1 MTRAVIYA
9 RISRDSAKHSKGK
22 RPEDEGVAVE
32 RQIERCTML
41 AQAREW
47 ELVRE
52 PLIDND
58 ISAFNGK
65 HREAFTELMG
75 MIGRR
80 EVDAVVIWHIDRLCR
95 RMSELVDIARL
106 CRDSG
111 VKIASVQGDYDF
123 ASPLGR
129 MFAHILVAVAEY
141 ESEHKGERQVA
152 ANQQAARAGQRRK
165 GTPRP
170 FGYEDDHV
178 TPRPAEAD
186 AIRWAADALLG
197 GSTVSAVM
205 REWTRRG
212 LHPPQNGGRPW
223 RRETIPVILRNPAL
237 AGLVSYRGEIVGEGN
252 WEPILPREQWEAVRA
267 LLADPARMVPRGVR
281 TLLGGLAICPCGNTV
296 QGGRNALGKAIYRCG
311 PLTREGRPGPHCQ
324 QMSEPVDAYVT
335 AVIIDRLSRPDLAD
349 LVAPK
354 RPDLAPL
361 HREAASIRANLD
373 TLAADMVAGLISRS
387 QMLAATER
395 GNARLAEITA
405 QLAAAAESSALAVFT
420 GAESARAVWDSLD
433 PARKRAVIAA
443 LTTVTILPAGRGTR
457 RFDPGSIRFGERMGG
472 EDQQPAGVGDGLA
485 GPGT

>member
-9 RISRDSAKHSKGK
+9 RISRDSAKHGK
-22 RPEDEGVAVE
+22 DRRPEDEGAGVE

-47 ELVRE
+47 ELVGE
-52 PLIDND
+52 PLVDND

-65 HREAFTELMG
+65 HREAFGELMG

-80 EVDAVVIWHIDRLCR
+80 EVDAMLIWHIDRLCR

-170 FGYEDDHV
+170 FGFADDHV
-178 TPRPAEAD
+178 THCPEEAD

-197 GSTVSAVM
+197 GSTVSAIM
-205 REWTRRG
+205 REWQRRG
-212 LHPPQNGGRPW
+212 LHPPQNHGRPW
-223 RRETIPVILRNPAL
+223 RRETIPTILRNPAL
-237 AGLVSYRGEIVGEGN
+237 AGLVSYRGEIMGTGN
-252 WEPILPREQWEAVRA
+252 WEPILGREQWEAVRA

-296 QGGRNALGKAIYRCG
+296 QGGRNARGKAIYRCG
-311 PLTREGRPGPHCQ
+311 PLTRGGRPGPHCQ
-324 QMSEPVDAYVT
+324 QMSEPVDNYVT
-335 AVIIDRLSRPDLAD
+335 AVIIERLSRPDLAD

-361 HREAASIRANLD
+361 HREAASIRTNLD
-373 TLAADMVAGLISRS
+373 TLAADMVAGLVSRS

-405 QLAAAAESSALAVFT
+405 QLAAAAESSALAPFT
-420 GAESARAVWDSLD
+420 AAGNSRAVWDGLD
-433 PARKRAVIAA
+433 GSRRRAVIDA
-443 LTTVTILPAGRGTR
+443 LCTVTVHPAGRGAR
-457 RFDPGSIRFGERMGG
+457 IFDP
-472 EDQQPAGVGDGLA
+472 ATVGIEWRHG
-485 GPGT
+485 